1 MVEGTDGLGTLGIG
15 GVEASDEGGVL
26 ARSAAKAA
34 RTVWVINETIAGEI
48 PTSPLTST
56 AGKPSSEPP
65 DREVE
70 GMFATS
76 ASSSPVGG
84 VEMRGAVC
92 RLLFV
97 PHEPITE
104 R

>member
-15 GVEASDEGGVL
+15 GVEASEEGGVL
-26 ARSAAKAA
+26 PRSAAKAA
-34 RTVWVINETIAGEI
+34 RTVWVINETIAREI
-48 PTSPLTST
+48 PASPLASM
-56 AGKPSSEPP
+56 AGKPSSVPP
-65 DREVE
+65 DCEVE

-76 ASSSPVGG
+76 SSPVGG
-84 VEMRGAVC
+84 VDIRGAVC

-97 PHEPITE
+97 PREPITE